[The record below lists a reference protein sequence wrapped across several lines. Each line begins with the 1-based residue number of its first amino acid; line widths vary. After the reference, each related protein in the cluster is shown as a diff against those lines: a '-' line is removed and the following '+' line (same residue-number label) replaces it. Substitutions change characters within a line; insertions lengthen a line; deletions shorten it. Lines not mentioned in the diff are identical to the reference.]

1 MPLES
6 YKKWSIAVIF
16 AVITVALILSLM
28 KTPDYREEKT
38 GLPTGP
44 ITDSVEELPLLET
57 GKMPDDPK
65 SLAVIGDKYFEGGRF
80 EKAIEVYEKVLELD
94 PNDVD
99 TYNDLGLAYH
109 YTGKSD
115 MAIEKLRKGTEA
127 MPSYQRVW
135 LSLGF
140 VLVST
145 GITEDAK
152 PVLKKA
158 MELDPDST
166 VGLEAKRMLDLL

>member
-6 YKKWSIAVIF
+6 YKKWSIAAIF
-16 AVITVALILSLM
+16 AVISAVLILSLM
-28 KTPDYREEKT
+28 EPPDYREEKT
-38 GLPTGP
+38 GLP
-44 ITDSVEELPLLET
+44 SAPLLET

-65 SLAVIGDKYFEGGRF
+65 SLSVIGDKYFEGGRF

-115 MAIEKLRKGTEA
+115 IAIEKLKKGTEV

-158 MELDPDST
+158 VELDPDST